1 MNTLQHTHDGT
12 VITYNE
18 KENKWEFTL
27 RGRDRS
33 AESLAK
39 AKEFIERPV
48 PAEKAKPF
56 EKIPAWLF
64 EHHNKPVRIEITGIA
79 ETPAHRL
86 NEKHV
91 WIKKGGK
98 REKHRVSFCVFPAT
112 SLNDEIA
119 AAIIEKTDEIRKLNK
134 ECSDLQRRLQPL
146 ELPKDE

>member
-1 MNTLQHTHDGT
+1 MNTLQHTHEGT

-48 PAEKAKPF
+48 PEEKAKPF
-56 EKIPAWLF
+56 KKIPAWF
-64 EHHNKPVRIEITGIA
+64 FHHAQAPQKVEVTGIA
-79 ETPAHRL
+79 ERTFSSLLYVWINNSGKRSKECVSHTIYPSTPA
-86 NEKHV
+86 
-91 WIKKGGK
+91 
-98 REKHRVSFCVFPAT
+98 
-112 SLNDEIA
+112 NDEKVAEMLKKA
-119 AAIIEKTDEIRKLNK
+119 AEIEHLEEEYQKLK
-134 ECSDLQRRLQPL
+134 SSLTPL